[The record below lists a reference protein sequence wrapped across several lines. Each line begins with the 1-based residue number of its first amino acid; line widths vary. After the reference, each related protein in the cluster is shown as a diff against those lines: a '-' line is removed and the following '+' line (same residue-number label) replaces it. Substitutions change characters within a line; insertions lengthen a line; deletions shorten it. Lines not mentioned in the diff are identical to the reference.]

1 MKVGLALGG
10 GASRG
15 WSHIGV
21 LKALAAEE
29 VVPDIICGTSIGALV
44 GAAHIAGNL
53 EQLEQWVLSLT
64 PLQAARFY
72 EINTSLNGFIN
83 SERLQRA
90 LCEHVADEALAIESC
105 STRFAA
111 VATNLVTGHE
121 VWLSDGPVLE
131 AVWASMSLPGLFPA
145 VRHQGRWLA
154 DGGLVN
160 PVPVSVCRALGA
172 DVVIAVNLNGELVGK
187 HFHEQEQAARES
199 EEPGDLVE
207 KMGSMMSKYTATLFG
222 GGEQEEKP
230 PGLFDAIAG
239 AIDITQDRITRSRMA
254 GDPPDV
260 LLNPRVAHL
269 GLLEFYR
276 AEEAIREGERCV
288 QRELPDIMYRLG
300 RDTGSREGTP

>member
-1 MKVGLALGG
+1 MRVGLALGG
-10 GASRG
+10 GAARG

-21 LKALAAEE
+21 IKALAAEA
-29 VVPDIICGTSIGALV
+29 VVPDIVCGTSIGALV

-64 PLQAARFY
+64 PLKAARFY
-72 EINTSLNGFIN
+72 EIKPSLKGFIN
-83 SERLQRA
+83 SQRLRRT
-90 LCEHVADEALAIESC
+90 LSRYVADDALAIESC
-105 STRFAA
+105 SSRFAA

-121 VWLSDGPVLE
+121 VWLSEGPVQD

-172 DVVIAVNLNGELVGK
+172 DIVIAVNLNGELVGK
-187 HFHEQEQAARES
+187 HFHEQKSTARES
-199 EEPGDLVE
+199 DEASDLAGKV
-207 KMGSMMSKYTATLFG
+207 SSLMSEYTASLFG
-222 GGEQEEKP
+222 GDEREEAP
-230 PGLFDAIAG
+230 PGLFDAVAG
-239 AIDITQDRITRSRMA
+239 AIDITQIRITHSRLA

-260 LLNPRVAHL
+260 LLNPRVVHL
-269 GLLEFYR
+269 GLLEFSR

-288 QRELPDIMYRLG
+288 QHQLPDIMSRLG
-300 RDTGSREGTP
+300 RESAS